1 MPPSSPATPG
11 PVIPPRKGAAIRR
24 PPRRQDLPPQAAR
37 RRPASPRSG
46 ATPGRQRAATTAA
59 PSPRPRSCATRRSS
73 ARARARAVSIARGSR
88 PPSPCAASTASP
100 PLPCP
105 EASGSPDPS
114 RGKGAIQATSRPCN
128 NAPILSYPIG
138 RIGGRGGRARE
149 ADRRN
154 ESHSLRL
161 GTCLTVRPVPRHRQ
175 SSDRAGR
182 FLHGRSCWCRL
193 ASPPA
198 VVWHRLRPVGALPR
212 YRFGLGPRGL
222 SAVGRWRG
230 RPGSRTEADFS
241 RRINRPNPSRRIWR
255 MVAAIGMRASC
266 CPSLARWT
274 RPPAGR

>member
-1 MPPSSPATPG
+1 MP
-11 PVIPPRKGAAIRR
+11 RN
-24 PPRRQDLPPQAAR
+24 
-37 RRPASPRSG
+37 
-46 ATPGRQRAATTAA
+46 PGRSRSESPGGCARNAQATTAA
-59 PSPRPRSCATRRSS
+59 PRDADRPAP
-73 ARARARAVSIARGSR
+73 ARAPFPSPEGRGRRRPAPHRPLHRPCHARKHQDRLIQAGGRGRSR
-88 PPSPCAASTASP
+88 PPLVHATTPHSYAN
-100 PLPCP
+100 PL
-105 EASGSPDPS
+105 AG
-114 RGKGAIQATSRPCN
+114 
-128 NAPILSYPIG
+128 LVV
-138 RIGGRGGRARE
+138 GRGGRARE